1 MTIEEIKSVSIY
13 NWMKENNYGTGS
25 IKGKNVFYCSPLRIE
40 KTPSFVVNTKDN
52 LWYDFGTGRGGN
64 LINLVE
70 QLNPSWTMHEVLGY
84 LEKQIKEKKLQ
95 FNEDYN
101 ARILE
106 EEKKRQWFEGR
117 RSEYQESHNH
127 ETVVDKISPLTHP
140 ILRDYII
147 QRRIDFTI
155 AQKYCREV
163 HYSFRGKRYYAIAF
177 MNVANGMEVRNKLS
191 KRCIGKKSISAIY
204 PKEVPQ
210 KRCCI
215 FEGFFDMLAYMT
227 LYARIPDNGVT
238 VIEQCDFFVLNGVGE
253 VRVLLPYLKEYDS
266 IHCFLDNDEAGRTA
280 TKEIA
285 KAYPGISID
294 ESYRYQSYNDLND
307 FLLEKK

>member
-1 MTIEEIKSVSIY
+1 
-13 NWMKENNYGTGS
+13 
-25 IKGKNVFYCSPLRIE
+25 
-40 KTPSFVVNTKDN
+40 
-52 LWYDFGTGRGGN
+52 
-64 LINLVE
+64 
-70 QLNPSWTMHEVLGY
+70 
-84 LEKQIKEKKLQ
+84 
-95 FNEDYN
+95 
-101 ARILE
+101 
-106 EEKKRQWFEGR
+106 
-117 RSEYQESHNH
+117 
-127 ETVVDKISPLTHP
+127 
-140 ILRDYII
+140 
-147 QRRIDFTI
+147 
-155 AQKYCREV
+155 
-163 HYSFRGKRYYAIAF
+163 
-177 MNVANGMEVRNKLS
+177 MNVANGMEARNKLS

-215 FEGFFDMLAYMT
+215 FEGFFDMLAYKT

-307 FLLEKK
+307 FLIEKK

>member
-1 MTIEEIKSVSIY
+1 
-13 NWMKENNYGTGS
+13 
-25 IKGKNVFYCSPLRIE
+25 
-40 KTPSFVVNTKDN
+40 
-52 LWYDFGTGRGGN
+52 
-64 LINLVE
+64 
-70 QLNPSWTMHEVLGY
+70 
-84 LEKQIKEKKLQ
+84 
-95 FNEDYN
+95 
-101 ARILE
+101 
-106 EEKKRQWFEGR
+106 
-117 RSEYQESHNH
+117 
-127 ETVVDKISPLTHP
+127 
-140 ILRDYII
+140 
-147 QRRIDFTI
+147 
-155 AQKYCREV
+155 
-163 HYSFRGKRYYAIAF
+163 
-177 MNVANGMEVRNKLS
+177 MNVANGMEARNKLS
-191 KRCIGKKSISAIY
+191 KRCIGKKSISVIY

-227 LYARIPDNGVT
+227 LYARIPDNDVT

-280 TKEIA
+280 TKEIT

>member
-25 IKGKNVFYCSPLRIE
+25 IKGKNVFYCSPLRLE

-64 LINLVE
+64 LISLVE
-70 QLNPSWTMHEVLGY
+70 RLNPSWTMHEVLGY
-84 LEKQIKEKKLQ
+84 LEKQIKEKRLQ

-106 EEKKRQWFEGR
+106 EEKKRQWFEGK
-117 RSEYQESHNH
+117 RSEYQENHNH
-127 ETVVDKISPLTHP
+127 ETVVDMISPLTHP

-177 MNVANGMEVRNKLS
+177 MNVVNGMEARNKLS

-215 FEGFFDMLAYMT
+215 FEGFFDMLAYKT